1 MAHPDDYS
9 SFYNK
14 KIQGID
20 LKLAYFGYLQF
31 RPFFRGGSCLELGPA
46 TGYMTQYL
54 LSDFDNLTVVEGS
67 GNLLDQIPA
76 HNKLVKVH
84 SLFEQYEPGKSYDT
98 IVMSHVLEH
107 IEHPV
112 TLLSRIRR
120 WMHKDSVFILAVPNA
135 KSFHRLAAV
144 KMGMLETEYQLN
156 ERDRAL
162 GHFRVYDMQS
172 LKNDA
177 VSAGF
182 RVADSGGMFL
192 KFFSNDQIEKCMD
205 DKILNAYFELG
216 NDFKESSAEIFL
228 ILQL

>member
-1 MAHPDDYS
+1 
-9 SFYNK
+9 
-14 KIQGID
+14 
-20 LKLAYFGYLQF
+20 
-31 RPFFRGGSCLELGPA
+31 
-46 TGYMTQYL
+46 
-54 LSDFDNLTVVEGS
+54 
-67 GNLLDQIPA
+67 LDQIPK
-76 HNKLVKVH
+76 HEKLIKVH
-84 SLFEQYEPGKSYDT
+84 SLFERFEPGGSYDS

-112 TLLSRIRR
+112 TLLSRIRS

-182 RVADSGGMFL
+182 RVVNSGGMFL
-192 KFFSNDQIEKCMD
+192 KFFSNDQIEKYMD

-216 NDFKESSAEIFL
+216 NDFKENSAEIFL